1 MTTLTDT
8 PPEYRGFLHAG
19 AGTGLALIQLSA
31 LFPGL
36 LVSLAL
42 CALLLVPI
50 AVLGLVAAILAT
62 PPYLVWRAVGRRRAR
77 AEERY
82 TAR

>member
-1 MTTLTDT
+1 MTTDT
-8 PPEYRGFLHAG
+8 PSEYRGFLHAG
-19 AGTGLALIQLSA
+19 GGTGLALIQLSA

-62 PPYLVWRAVGRRRAR
+62 PPYLVWRTVRRRRAR
-77 AEERY
+77 AERRY
-82 TAR
+82 SSR